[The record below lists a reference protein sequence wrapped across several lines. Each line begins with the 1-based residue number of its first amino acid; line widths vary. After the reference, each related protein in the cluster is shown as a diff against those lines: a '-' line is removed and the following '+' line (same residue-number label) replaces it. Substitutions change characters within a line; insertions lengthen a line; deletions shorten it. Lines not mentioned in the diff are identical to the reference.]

1 MKEAHAGRG
10 LRAALALLALGLL
23 ALGISAAGGSAR
35 AAVSSQSPNACAAKV
50 NVPSGNHLSGVIS
63 AVPVDAR
70 CDDAA
75 NGDPPLT
82 WHGGPVMGTTST
94 GAVVV
99 TPIFWHPAGHPMDAG
114 YENIISQYLGD
125 VAAASGSTTNVFSTL
140 TEYFGTNGPINYQV
154 QEGTPIDD
162 TNALPANGC
171 TLNHKDTK
179 GIYADGSGYNACLDD
194 AQVQA
199 ETASV
204 VKTAGLPVNF
214 SHIYVLFIPKQVE
227 TCFNPGSTSTL
238 QKGFQACTINHEK
251 TAAYCAYH
259 FITPSHMIYANLSY
273 PIYDSP
279 VGFTCGSDARFPT
292 VQTPNGNA
300 DADTEVSP
308 TSHEVM
314 EAITDPDTVTG
325 WYDAAGFENGDECA
339 YVYGMPVGGSGLSG
353 TAYNQVINGH
363 NYLTQEEFSNQD
375 WLNTGLGC
383 LQSTS

>member
-10 LRAALALLALGLL
+10 LRAALALLAVGLL
-23 ALGISAAGGSAR
+23 ALGTSAAGGSAH
-35 AAVSSQSPNACAAKV
+35 AAVSSQSPNACATKV
-50 NVPSGNHLSGVIS
+50 SVPSSGNHFSGVIS
-63 AVPVDAR
+63 PVPVDAR

-75 NGDPPLT
+75 NGNPPLT
-82 WHGGPVMGTTST
+82 WHGGPVMGTNST
-94 GAVVV
+94 GPVVV

-114 YENIISQYLGD
+114 YESILKRYLGD
-125 VAAASGSTTNVFSTL
+125 VGAASGSNTNVYSTL
-140 TEYFGTNGPINYQV
+140 TEYFGTNGPINYQI

-171 TLNHKDTK
+171 TLNHKDRT
-179 GIYADGSGYNACLDD
+179 GIYADGSGYDSCIDD

-204 VKTAGLPVNF
+204 VKANGLPVNF
-214 SHIYVLFIPKQVE
+214 SHIYVLFVPKQVE

-259 FITPSHMIYANLSY
+259 FITPSHMLYANLSY
-273 PIYDSP
+273 PIYNSP
-279 VGFTCGSDARFPT
+279 VGFTCGSDARFPV
-292 VQTPNGNA
+292 VQTPNANA
-300 DADTEVSP
+300 DADTQVSP
-308 TSHEVM
+308 TSHEIM

-339 YVYGMPVGGSGLSG
+339 YVYGTPAGGSAG
-353 TAYNQVINGH
+353 TFYNQVINGDH
-363 NYLTQEEFSNQD
+363 YLTQEEFSNQD